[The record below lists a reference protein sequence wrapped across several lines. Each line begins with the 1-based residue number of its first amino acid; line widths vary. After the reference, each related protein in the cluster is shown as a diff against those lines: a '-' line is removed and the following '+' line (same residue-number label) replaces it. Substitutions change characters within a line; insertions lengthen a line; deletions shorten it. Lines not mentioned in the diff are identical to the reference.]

1 MLHLATK
8 CNKLNDHIQ
17 YCLREIFINFSA
29 FVHSLFNST
38 SCSADNNCFTIKTR
52 SANVTF
58 YSWTRVDLIIEAFN
72 T

>member
-58 YSWTRVDLIIEAFN
+58 YSLTRVDLIIEAFN